1 MPTNVDYVLGVILK
15 KEMALKSDKI
25 AEKVEELIENHL
37 KRSPEDELTGTQINR
52 FIGIA
57 HSSDNRKSLQEF
69 IKQQAGKE
77 RKEKKRTKPWT
88 ANELDK
94 NILNMIKEIAET
106 DSEEVF
112 VNAFNEA
119 KDSMGSMAEEFEC
132 LFSWDNVLGMDNEK
146 LRGFL
151 IAGFDIGWAKHAEIR
166 KSEDGK
172 RIHVL
177 KDENSAKIIINE
189 GKQKAT
195 LIIDNKKACVL
206 KVEKENNERNIYEW
220 DKAEKREKLVQDI
233 AIELLKRFATHFGIH
248 YLYRVNVGN

>member
-1 MPTNVDYVLGVILK
+1 MPTNTDYVLGVILK

-37 KRSPEDELTGTQINR
+37 KRSPENELTGTQINR

-57 HSSDNRKSLQEF
+57 HSSDNRKNLQKF
-69 IKQQAGKE
+69 IEHQAVKE
-77 RKEKKRTKPWT
+77 KEKKSNKKPWT
-88 ANELDK
+88 TMGLHK
-94 NILNMIKEIAET
+94 NILDMIKEIAET

-112 VNAFNEA
+112 ANALNEA
-119 KDSMGSMAEEFEC
+119 KDSMGNMAEEFGC
-132 LFSWDNVLGMDNEK
+132 LFSWDKVLGMDNEK

-151 IAGFDIGWAKHAEIR
+151 MDGFDIGWAKHAEIR

-177 KDENSAKIIINE
+177 KDENSAEIIINE
-189 GKQKAT
+189 GRQKAT

-206 KVEKENNERNIYEW
+206 KVEKENNERNIYKW